1 MSATPTRVAQHAPIG
16 WVGTGVMGAS
26 MCAHL
31 QSAGHPL
38 TVFTRTKAKAA
49 ALLCAGAAWAECPR
63 AVAEQCALVC
73 SMVGFPQD
81 VRSVYFGD
89 DGVLAGAKRGAVLI
103 DFTTTEPSLAAEI
116 AEAAAKQDAFAIDA
130 PVSGGDVGAR
140 NATLSIMLGGDA
152 TAIDAVMPLLKRLG
166 KSIIRQGGP
175 GAGQHAKMCNQI
187 VIATTMVG
195 TCEALIYGHRAGLDL
210 ETMLSSIRG
219 GAAGC
224 WSLENYAPRIL
235 KRDFAPGFF
244 VEHFVKDMG
253 IALKEAERLNV
264 ALPGLALAQQLYIS
278 LKAQGHGRKG
288 TQALMLALENLSH
301 IDALKGPR
309 I

>member
-1 MSATPTRVAQHAPIG
+1 
-16 WVGTGVMGAS
+16 
-26 MCAHL
+26 
-31 QSAGHPL
+31 
-38 TVFTRTKAKAA
+38 
-49 ALLCAGAAWAECPR
+49 
-63 AVAEQCALVC
+63 
-73 SMVGFPQD
+73 
-81 VRSVYFGD
+81 
-89 DGVLAGAKRGAVLI
+89 
-103 DFTTTEPSLAAEI
+103 
-116 AEAAAKQDAFAIDA
+116 
-130 PVSGGDVGAR
+130 
-140 NATLSIMLGGDA
+140 
-152 TAIDAVMPLLKRLG
+152 
-166 KSIIRQGGP
+166 
-175 GAGQHAKMCNQI
+175 
-187 VIATTMVG
+187 
-195 TCEALIYGHRAGLDL
+195 
-210 ETMLSSIRG
+210 MLSSIRG